1 MENFLQFILSNFTLT
16 FFVIGLIFSFVLIY
30 KNRKNLTKSFVIE
43 AIFKYYCFWLH
54 GICWIYNGIM
64 HTAFHEMAAGFIGW
78 EDSPFQL
85 EVGYASL
92 GFGLV
97 GLLAIRNDFGL
108 RLALV
113 ISTSVFL
120 LGAAGGHI
128 YEIIEH
134 QNFAPG
140 NAGIMLW
147 SDILLPI
154 ISFVLLYLSY
164 KHRDGIQS
172 QSYYEKAIQNN

>member
-1 MENFLQFILSNFTLT
+1 MENFIHFILSNFTLT
-16 FFVIGLIFSFVLIY
+16 FFVIGLIFSAFVIC
-30 KNRKNLTKSFVIE
+30 KNRKSLTKAFIIE
-43 AIFKYYCFWLH
+43 SIFKYYCFWVH

-64 HTAFHEMAAGFIGW
+64 HTVFHEMAAGFIGW
-78 EDSPFQL
+78 EDSPFQM

-128 YEIIEH
+128 YEIIAF
-134 QNFAPG
+134 QNYASG

-154 ISFVLLYLSY
+154 ISVILLYFSFRY
-164 KHRDGIQS
+164 RKATPNQT
-172 QSYYEKAIQNN
+172 YYEKVG